1 LSETTITSVRNPR
14 VQAAAAL
21 RERRERDRQQRILID
36 GERELTRALDAGV
49 RVVEI
54 FHCLDDAADTGSAE
68 LFTRLAATAAL
79 SIAVA
84 PHVFQRVAYGERS
97 TGLVAVAETPD
108 ASLNRLQLSDTSL
121 VGVIEGCEKP
131 GNLGAVLRSAEA
143 AGLSAVIV
151 ADGGTDLFNPNV
163 IRASL
168 GTVFAMPVA
177 VAPAADVLEYLR
189 AHRLVMIAARVD
201 ANRDYTQV
209 DYRAGAAIILG
220 SEAHGL
226 SATWHAADVTPVRL
240 PMLGVADSLNVSA
253 TAAVLF
259 YEALR
264 QRTQDRSQ

>member
-1 LSETTITSVRNPR
+1 MSDTTITSVRNPR
-14 VQAAAAL
+14 VQAAAGL

-36 GERELTRALDAGV
+36 GERELARALDAGV
-49 RVVEI
+49 RAVEV
-54 FHCLDDAADTGSAE
+54 FHCLENTADKGSAA
-68 LFTRLAATAAL
+68 LLARLAATEAV

-108 ASLNRLQLSDTSL
+108 ASLNRLKLPDIPL
-121 VGVIEGCEKP
+121 IGVIEGCEKP
-131 GNLGAVLRSAEA
+131 GNLGAVLRSADA

-168 GTVFAMPVA
+168 GTVFTMPVA
-177 VAPAADVLEYLR
+177 VAPAADVLQFLR
-189 AHRLVMIAARVD
+189 AHKLAMIAARVD

-209 DYRAGAAIILG
+209 DYRTATAIILG

-226 SATWHAADVTPVRL
+226 STAWHAADVIAVRL

-264 QRTQDRSQ
+264 QRT